1 MGRMYELSTTSMA
14 AEAEIHSLQGMWSE
28 IYREIAKQDVAGEEI
43 LRITATLYYGPG
55 HGKPRAAEE
64 SLELLRKECTTFETP
79 RKISTRLLDVARKL
93 VSLYAS
99 EQLEPVA
106 GILHARLLAVAI
118 MTAPGVSENERQK
131 LLDQWERVTFRIFG
145 LFGKDSRTKVGD
157 YVRLA
162 FQIVTE
168 EIERRTY
175 NQMMAGLRE
184 LGSEYPIDQALQEG
198 VIGKDCY
205 EQADVCRYLLWL
217 YEEQLAKQL
226 GTAATVDEKE
236 RIGIW
241 KLQAAESIE
250 HIFPRNPASQAAWQ
264 DKMRNA
270 DGMDQPLHPNVG
282 RIGNLLLLALAL
294 NQQAQN
300 LPFTKKKE
308 IYAKHNLRMVR
319 EVSQQN
325 DWTLS
330 QIEQRELKISGWAKT
345 RWSDI

>member
-1 MGRMYELSTTSMA
+1 
-14 AEAEIHSLQGMWSE
+14 
-28 IYREIAKQDVAGEEI
+28 
-43 LRITATLYYGPG
+43 
-55 HGKPRAAEE
+55 
-64 SLELLRKECTTFETP
+64 
-79 RKISTRLLDVARKL
+79 
-93 VSLYAS
+93 
-99 EQLEPVA
+99 
-106 GILHARLLAVAI
+106 